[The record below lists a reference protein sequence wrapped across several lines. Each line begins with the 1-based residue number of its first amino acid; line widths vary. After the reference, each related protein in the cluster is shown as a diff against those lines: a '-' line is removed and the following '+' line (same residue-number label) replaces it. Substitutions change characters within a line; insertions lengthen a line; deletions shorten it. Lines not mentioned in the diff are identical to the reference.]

1 MKRNFKISSTLSQS
15 LHNAHTAQ
23 PHPSTTQ
30 LSAAAAAAQLSSTH
44 HSSAQLSSAQLS
56 ELSLFLHG
64 RSKGVQFPPPAN
76 RLTGVVYTDGKMLP
90 PHDSARKAW
99 PYPANK
105 WRKLVITPVFVNYS
119 S

>member
-44 HSSAQLSSAQLS
+44 HSSAQLS

-76 RLTGVVYTDGKMLP
+76 RLTGVVYTDGKILP